1 MLKNL
6 LNKAKTALQSE
17 QAQALK
23 SHAQNLAQQGI
34 QRAGDAIK
42 AARDDNIGNSAPK
55 AANLSKAEKD
65 VAIKLLNNVYQKPKD
80 ATADEHKRGSALVDL
95 SGENMQSKLREKTAK
110 NQLTL
115 GGVPLDL
122 ADEQQHILICGA
134 PGTGKSVEI
143 KKILRTIRARKQ
155 RALVYDPSG
164 EFISMFYRPET
175 DIILNPLDARSA
187 KWNPWMDADS
197 FEYPA
202 LANSFIPERGGE
214 SDPFWT
220 ASARTTFEALLMQC
234 ESTDEIVFKG
244 ITAPLE
250 ELKEIVENA
259 GFGGMVGPLKTFQST
274 RSTLAVYLR
283 SLGLLE
289 NIQKTDKSAFSFRKW
304 TEDDQSD
311 QWVFLPSP
319 SRART
324 AITPLLS
331 MWLDTA
337 VRHIMSLNP
346 NPERKIALELDE
358 LPSLQNIPS
367 LSPAL
372 AEGRKFGISAILGV
386 QTYPQLQKIY
396 GKELAQALW
405 GLPKTRLY
413 LRIADADTS
422 EIVSKELGEIQ
433 LKRKTQSTSDSKS
446 YSSTSGKGGSSTDS
460 ESSSTST
467 NEQVSIERVVMPS
480 EIAGLP
486 DLFGY
491 LRAGGSHRVAKVKV
505 NFDGLPRSGEQE
517 TVVWKEQRQLP
528 RTFNTSKIKDE
539 TVTPE
544 LNPDHEQSDNA
555 EDLPDL
561 PPDELSL
568 IMNQEQKRAAK
579 IGELSIKIANESL
592 AEWTDESKSAIRD
605 EDMDT
610 LMQTFFERAE
620 LQFEIDELS
629 GEAAQIAAERAKV
642 ADEKIKVA
650 SQIARLKAEKSG
662 NGV

>member
-1 MLKNL
+1 MFKSLFS
-6 LNKAKTALQSE
+6 KAKEALQSE
-17 QAQALK
+17 QAQQIK
-23 SHAQNLAQQGI
+23 THAQELAMQSI
-34 QRAGDAIK
+34 AKTKTAIAEARNDHVELTEAGKK
-42 AARDDNIGNSAPK
+42 AAAKRFAAESNKK
-55 AANLSKAEKD
+55 AAAKNE
-65 VAIKLLNNVYQKPKD
+65 
-80 ATADEHKRGSALVDL
+80 EHKRGSALVDL
-95 SGENMQSKLREKTAK
+95 SGENMQSKLREKTTK
-110 NQLTL
+110 GQLTL

-164 EFISMFYRPET
+164 EFISMFYRPDV
-175 DIILNPLDARSA
+175 DIILNPLDARSS

-202 LANSFIPERGGE
+202 LAQSFIPERGGE

-220 ASARTTFEALLMQC
+220 ASARATFEALLMQC
-234 ESTDEIVFKG
+234 ESTDEIVYKG

-259 GFGGMVGPLKTFQST
+259 GFGGMVGPMKTFQST

-289 NIQKTDKSAFSFRKW
+289 NIEKSDKSAFSFRKW
-304 TEDDQSD
+304 TESD
-311 QWVFLPSP
+311 NSEQWVFLPSP
-319 SRART
+319 SRARA

-346 NPERKIALELDE
+346 NPERRIALELDE

-433 LKRKTQSTSDSKS
+433 LKRTTQSTSDSR
-446 YSSTSGKGGSSTDS
+446 
-460 ESSSTST
+460 STST
-467 NEQVSIERVVMPS
+467 GDSATAEKNSVVPTSTSKSNTDSSSRSSSKNESVVIERVVMPS

-486 DLFGY
+486 DLYGY
-491 LRAGGSHRVAKVKV
+491 LRTGGSHRVAKVKV
-505 NFDGLPRSGEQE
+505 NFDGLQRSGEQE
-517 TVVWKEQRQLP
+517 TVIWKEQRQLP
-528 RTFNTSKIKDE
+528 KIEPDHHQNPDRE
-539 TVTPE
+539 TVNKT
-544 LNPDHEQSDNA
+544 
-555 EDLPDL
+555 EDLPNL
-561 PPDELSL
+561 PPDELAV

-579 IGELSIKIANESL
+579 IGELSIKIATESL
-592 AEWTDESKSAIRD
+592 AEWSDESKSAIRD
-605 EDMDT
+605 EDMDI

-620 LQFEIDELS
+620 LQFEIEELS
-629 GEAAQIAAERAKV
+629 GEAAQIAAERAKI

-650 SQIARLKAEKSG
+650 AEIARLKAEK
-662 NGV
+662 GVK